1 MHIVRKISA
10 RAGYSTSATVVVAKV
25 ASAGVKRM
33 RTTTRAAVAVAGLV
47 GVVGTVIAADLTGD
61 EIKATI
67 SDKTVYLECGAT
79 STGGQGQGIIYYA
92 ADGTALYKSARR
104 GMLHGTWAVKGN
116 ISCTDWKEVPNNP
129 CSIYDK
135 QGDTITQINV
145 ATNQA
150 RCKITKTAPGNADK
164 LAP

>member
-1 MHIVRKISA
+1 M
-10 RAGYSTSATVVVAKV
+10 RAT
-25 ASAGVKRM
+25 M
-33 RTTTRAAVAVAGLV
+33 RAALAGAGLV
-47 GVVGTVIAADLTGD
+47 AVVGTAIAADLTGD

-67 SDKTVYLECGAT
+67 SGKTVYLECGAT

-92 ADGTALYKSARR
+92 ADGSALYKSAGK

-116 ISCTDWKEVPNNP
+116 TACTDWKEVPNNP
-129 CSIYDK
+129 CSRYDK
-135 QGDTITQINV
+135 QGDTISLINV

-150 RCKITKTAPGNADK
+150 RCKIVKTAPGNAEK